1 MTVAARKR
9 AGAARAQATRER
21 VVAAAAPLFVA
32 RGYLDTTM
40 AELAG
45 AAGVAVQTLY
55 LAFGSKAAVLAAVWD
70 AAVPDRPAG
79 WAAAL
84 AAAPDGPAGARPAR
98 RRDDGRG
105 RAQPP
110 VGRRAARGR
119 RRSGARRAAGREP
132 GGGARRPCPRG
143 RRARRTPGVHG
154 RHVAAARHGRPA
166 TLLAPETYGLL
177 VVQQGWTTPDWAEW
191 ALRHLV
197 ADLFP
202 GAERAMP
209 WPPSPDAGQ
218 TGRVVTWTV
227 MPAPGPIGALT
238 VGATADGLALVVF
251 GDHPEAAAQSAERLG
266 VAAQGPMRLPEA
278 RLDAERAEAVAIPA
292 GAKAMPTGRSAA
304 VRERAVAVDRAQ
316 AAPTPAVG
324 AVLERAVAQ
333 LREYFAG
340 ERRVFDVPLDWS
352 LTRGSQ
358 RRVLGTLFATVGYG
372 ETVTYGELAARSEL
386 GSAYTAARGV
396 GAIMGS
402 NPLPVVVPCHR
413 VMAAD
418 GLGGFGGGRATK
430 EWLLAHEGVLTRPS
444 TSGSRDHLTARAA
457 PRSARAATVRA
468 ARPRATPGSR

>member
-1 MTVAARKR
+1 
-9 AGAARAQATRER
+9 
-21 VVAAAAPLFVA
+21 
-32 RGYLDTTM
+32 
-40 AELAG
+40 
-45 AAGVAVQTLY
+45 
-55 LAFGSKAAVLAAVWD
+55 
-70 AAVPDRPAG
+70 
-79 WAAAL
+79 
-84 AAAPDGPAGARPAR
+84 
-98 RRDDGRG
+98 
-105 RAQPP
+105 
-110 VGRRAARGR
+110 
-119 RRSGARRAAGREP
+119 
-132 GGGARRPCPRG
+132 
-143 RRARRTPGVHG
+143 
-154 RHVAAARHGRPA
+154 
-166 TLLAPETYGLL
+166 
-177 VVQQGWTTPDWAEW
+177 
-191 ALRHLV
+191 
-197 ADLFP
+197 
-202 GAERAMP
+202 MP
-209 WPPSPDAGQ
+209 WPTWPTCGQ
-218 TGRVVTWTV
+218 TGGVRFTWTV
-227 MPAPGPIGALT
+227 VPAPGPIGALT
-238 VGATADGLALVVF
+238 VGATADGLALVAF

-278 RLDAERAEAVAIPA
+278 RLDAERAEAVAIA
-292 GAKAMPTGRSAA
+292 AVANGATA

-430 EWLLAHEGVLTRPS
+430 EWLLAHEGVLT
-444 TSGSRDHLTARAA
+444 GALDF
-457 PRSARAATVRA
+457 
-468 ARPRATPGSR
+468 G

>member
-1 MTVAARKR
+1 MSGK
-9 AGAARAQATRER
+9 
-21 VVAAAAPLFVA
+21 
-32 RGYLDTTM
+32 
-40 AELAG
+40 
-45 AAGVAVQTLY
+45 AV
-55 LAFGSKAAVLAAVWD
+55 
-70 AAVPDRPAG
+70 AAVP
-79 WAAAL
+79 
-84 AAAPDGPAGARPAR
+84 AP
-98 RRDDGRG
+98 
-105 RAQPP
+105 
-110 VGRRAARGR
+110 
-119 RRSGARRAAGREP
+119 
-132 GGGARRPCPRG
+132 
-143 RRARRTPGVHG
+143 
-154 RHVAAARHGRPA
+154 
-166 TLLAPETYGLL
+166 
-177 VVQQGWTTPDWAEW
+177 
-191 ALRHLV
+191 
-197 ADLFP
+197 
-202 GAERAMP
+202 
-209 WPPSPDAGQ
+209 GQ
-218 TGRVVTWTV
+218 TGRVFLWTV

-238 VGATADGLALVVF
+238 VGATADGLALVAF

-278 RLDAERAEAVAIPA
+278 RLDAERAAAAPIPA
-292 GAKAMPTGRSAA
+292 GAKGSTGRSAA

-324 AVLERAVAQ
+324 AVLERAAAQ

-430 EWLLAHEGVLTRPS
+430 EWLLAHEGVLT
-444 TSGSRDHLTARAA
+444 GALDC
-457 PRSARAATVRA
+457 
-468 ARPRATPGSR
+468 G